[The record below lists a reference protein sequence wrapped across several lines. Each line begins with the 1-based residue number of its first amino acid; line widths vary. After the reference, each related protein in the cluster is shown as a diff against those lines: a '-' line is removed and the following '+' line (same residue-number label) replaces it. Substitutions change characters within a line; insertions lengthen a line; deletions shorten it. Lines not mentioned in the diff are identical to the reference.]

1 MFNKKSLSHFNIQM
15 LKKYTFNPLRDILDE
30 GRAKEKGVVNRLI
43 LVTMSDFEKAFY
55 TWNQFARR

>member
-1 MFNKKSLSHFNIQM
+1 M

-55 TWNQFARR
+55 AWNQFARR